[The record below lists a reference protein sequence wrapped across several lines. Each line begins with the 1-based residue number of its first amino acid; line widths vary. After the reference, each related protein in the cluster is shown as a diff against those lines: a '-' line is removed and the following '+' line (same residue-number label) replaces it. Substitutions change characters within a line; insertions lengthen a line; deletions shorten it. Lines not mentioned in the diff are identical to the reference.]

1 MGNIRSMFLI
11 EAGFIGFVG
20 GVAGVILSYGVSFLI
35 NKFLAGALLY
45 GMSSKL
51 SMILPWLGF
60 ASIGFA
66 ILIGMLAGFFPA
78 LRAMKLSPL
87 AAIRND

>member
-51 SMILPWLGF
+51 SMIPPWLGF
-60 ASIGFA
+60 ASHRFCHIDWYAGR
-66 ILIGMLAGFFPA
+66 ILPGAQSHETESAGG
-78 LRAMKLSPL
+78 
-87 AAIRND
+87 NQE